1 MNQHTT
7 GQEHEP
13 EPDGEPKFGKLL
25 LVLIVAVLFCIALTW
40 VMGEY
45 FPNFPG

>member
-1 MNQHTT
+1 MNQDSPQQ
-7 GQEHEP
+7 QED
-13 EPDGEPKFGKLL
+13 DGTPKFGKLL
-25 LVLIVAVLFCIALTW
+25 LVLIAAVLFCVALTW

>member
-1 MNQHTT
+1 MNQNTP
-7 GQEHEP
+7 EHERDLQ
-13 EPDGEPKFGKLL
+13 PDGQPKFGKLL
-25 LVLIVAVLFCIALTW
+25 LVLIVAVLFCVALTW